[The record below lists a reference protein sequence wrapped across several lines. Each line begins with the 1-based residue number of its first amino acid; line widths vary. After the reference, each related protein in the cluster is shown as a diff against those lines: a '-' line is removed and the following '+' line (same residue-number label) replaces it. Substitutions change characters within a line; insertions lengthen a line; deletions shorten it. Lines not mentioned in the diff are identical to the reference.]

1 MNDADADA
9 DEFRPSSR
17 RTQYGDASDV
27 SPTVPPRLVRR
38 TRTVVVVSV
47 GLTVVAAASVRTYA
61 GDAAAVRWVTG
72 ALVGL
77 SAVCWLLVA
86 NRRKNR
92 SPSGHVV
99 GSTLG
104 PANAVTVGRG
114 VLSAWV
120 FGFALLS
127 EWSSG
132 SVAWVPAL
140 CYGVAVVSDALDGAV
155 ARALNCETRLGERL
169 DVEYDAFGL
178 LAAASAGVAA
188 GVVPWPYLA
197 VGVARYAF
205 VAGCAVRRRRGL
217 PVFDLPPRRSRR
229 VLAGLQMAYVVVA
242 LAPPTPRSVAVAGA
256 ALCGLPL
263 LLGFARDWFFVT
275 GRGTDARTRR

>member
-1 MNDADADA
+1 MSDADLG
-9 DEFRPSSR
+9 EKTRK
-17 RTQYGDASDV
+17 TETV
-27 SPTVPPRLVRR
+27 VPPQLVRR
-38 TRTVVVVSV
+38 TRAVVLLSA

-61 GDAAAVRWVTG
+61 GDAAAVRWCAG
-72 ALVGL
+72 ALAGL
-77 SAVCWLLVA
+77 AAVCWVLVA

-92 SPSGHVV
+92 SSSADAV

-120 FGFALLS
+120 FGFAFLPA
-127 EWSSG
+127 SSPAFA
-132 SVAWVPAL
+132 AWLPAL
-140 CYGVAVVSDALDGAV
+140 CYGVAVLSDALDGAV

-169 DVEYDAFGL
+169 DIEYDAFGL
-178 LAAASAGVAA
+178 LAATSAGVVA

-197 VGVARYAF
+197 VGLARYAF
-205 VAGCAVRRRRGL
+205 VAGRAVRRRRGR

-263 LLGFARDWFFVT
+263 LLGFVRDWLFVT
-275 GRGTDARTRR
+275 GRATDSRKRR